1 MRCRVAITLLRSFVA
16 LRLRRRIN
24 RSRLRL
30 LTRWFSGPRGL
41 SRRLTLLHRWWR
53 IWPVLRR
60 FDARLLLWNWSRSI
74 RLMRWCLALLNGRRL
89 GWPVLSRWRYARLLL
104 WNRRWPIRLYGLRLA
119 LLNGR
124 GLERPVLRRRNWF
137 WPIRLHRLCLLLR

>member
-1 MRCRVAITLLRSFVA
+1 LS
-16 LRLRRRIN
+16 
-24 RSRLRL
+24 
-30 LTRWFSGPRGL
+30 
-41 SRRLTLLHRWWR
+41 SRRHIRS
-53 IWPVLRR
+53 VLRR

-74 RLMRWCLALLNGRRL
+74 RLLRWCLALLNGRRL

-124 GLERPVLRRRNWF
+124 GLERPVLRRRNWC